1 MIYAQI
7 YVDGKYVGDAGV
19 TATTEIGE
27 QHAKELGAVVQ
38 KVLEDWLREQEA
50 K

>member
-1 MIYAQI
+1 VIYAKI

-27 QHAKELGAVVQ
+27 SHARELGVMVQ
-38 KVLEDWLREQEA
+38 KVLNNWLREQEA